1 MEQRFAN
8 LSICHMPLQHSSPA
22 LIHHIHVQAPSALSL
37 THLPLLPL
45 VSSGPLNT
53 SPVPAHHFFCSPF
66 IVSTPLHHLILTKI
80 CEEGWETQI
89 IVPIFQMRNRGCKSF
104 SLALLN
110 SAKVVPCWYIHILEM
125 EWPALLG
132 HFQSVVTLVSGSW
145 RGKECQLAFLR
156 KIQLNY
162 TFTEYFSNI
171 RHSIS
176 EFGVMERTLALETQS
191 RLYFLVSVWSCPR
204 YLTSQAPVS
213 LWKDNNV
220 YLYRCRQM
228 PWT

>member
-1 MEQRFAN
+1 MYHGERILNQHHVWYTWNRGLQTSRYA
-8 LSICHMPLQHSSPA
+8 ICLCQHSSPA
-22 LIHHIHVQAPSALSL
+22 LIHHVHVQAPSALSL

-125 EWPALLG
+125 E
-132 HFQSVVTLVSGSW
+132 
-145 RGKECQLAFLR
+145 
-156 KIQLNY
+156 
-162 TFTEYFSNI
+162 
-171 RHSIS
+171 
-176 EFGVMERTLALETQS
+176 
-191 RLYFLVSVWSCPR
+191 
-204 YLTSQAPVS
+204 
-213 LWKDNNV
+213 
-220 YLYRCRQM
+220 
-228 PWT
+228 